1 MRTQGPHD
9 ILVQRL
15 DERRYA
21 LTVDGIVRYV
31 GTEEECQRRLGMLV
45 PNNDRAKQN
54 AALGRLWRINA
65 VTLGRADE
73 NS

>member
-21 LTVDGIVRYV
+21 LTTDGIVRYV
-31 GTEEECQRRLGMLV
+31 STEEECQRRLGMLV
-45 PNNDRAKQN
+45 PNKDRPKQDK
-54 AALGRLWRINA
+54 AWDRYGGQMR
-65 VTLGRADE
+65 
-73 NS
+73 